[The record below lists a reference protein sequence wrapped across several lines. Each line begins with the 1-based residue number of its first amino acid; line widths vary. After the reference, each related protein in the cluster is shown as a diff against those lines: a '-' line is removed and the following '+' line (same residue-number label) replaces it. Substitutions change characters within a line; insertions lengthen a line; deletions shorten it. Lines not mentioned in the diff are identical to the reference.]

1 LKSEVLGPV
10 SELSRGDAKE
20 RLRERLRRDGN
31 GRRGRPADVT
41 FQVFV
46 ETWWKPAVFPT
57 YKNSTR
63 QQYKLA
69 LKTHLIPQF
78 GRYKLREIANADVQ
92 AFMGKLLET
101 LAPDTV
107 RTIRRCLSKIL
118 STAMGWSYVDENVT
132 RGIRL
137 PAPRRREP
145 PFLTPEQFQ
154 NLLAGLPE
162 KVRVMILL
170 VMMTSMRVCEILAL
184 RWRRVDLR
192 TGTLR
197 ITERFYRGDF
207 STVKSKR
214 SDRDLPLGSVALETL
229 RTGVRRAKA
238 DPRISYLRLGRES
251 R

>member
-1 LKSEVLGPV
+1 M
-10 SELSRGDAKE
+10 
-20 RLRERLRRDGN
+20 
-31 GRRGRPADVT
+31 
-41 FQVFV
+41 
-46 ETWWKPAVFPT
+46 
-57 YKNSTR
+57 
-63 QQYKLA
+63 
-69 LKTHLIPQF
+69 
-78 GRYKLREIANADVQ
+78 REITNEIVQ

-118 STAMGWSYVDENVT
+118 STAMEWSYVDENVT
-132 RGIRL
+132 QGIRL

-162 KVRVMILL
+162 KARVMILL

-197 ITERFYRGDF
+197 ITERFYQGDF

-214 SDRDLPLGSVALETL
+214 SDRDLPLGSVAQ
-229 RTGVRRAKA
+229 RCR
-238 DPRISYLRLGRES
+238 
-251 R
+251 